1 MAEGL
6 TILGLSGSLRAKS
19 YNSAAL
25 RAAAGLAPAGVRV
38 IEADISDLPLFND
51 DVRLSGYP
59 PPAERLRRQVRD
71 ADGILLVS
79 PEYNY
84 SVPGVLKNAIDW
96 VSRPP
101 DPPFSGKP
109 AGIMGA
115 SNGIYGTARGQ
126 HHLRQVCHGV
136 NLQVMTRPEVMIPKA
151 GDKFD
156 ADGKL
161 IDAHTHEVIVKFMAA
176 LAEWIRRIRA

>member
-1 MAEGL
+1 MADGL
-6 TILGLSGSLRAKS
+6 TILGISGSLRAHS
-19 YNSAAL
+19 FNTAAL
-25 RAAAGLAPAGVRV
+25 HAASELAPAGVTIV
-38 IEADISDLPLFND
+38 YADIADLPLFND
-51 DVRLSGYP
+51 DVRQTGYP
-59 PPAERLRRQVRD
+59 PPAERLRAQVRA
-71 ADGILLVS
+71 ADGVLLAS

-101 DPPFSGKP
+101 DAPFSGKP

-126 HHLRQVCHGV
+126 HHLRQVCQSV

-151 GDKFD
+151 GEKFD
-156 ADGKL
+156 ADGRL
-161 IDAHTHEVIVKFMAA
+161 IDVHTRDVITKFMAA
-176 LAEWIRRIRA
+176 LAEWVRRFRA